1 MGYHDDVYK
10 LNLVVGLHG
19 QGPSMKNAAR
29 YFSERR

>member
-10 LNLVVGLHG
+10 LNLVVTLRGYLR
-19 QGPSMKNAAR
+19 SMKNAVR